1 MNEENRILS
10 SADADR
16 LLAAKDGAAALLYL
30 HILRRGGF
38 SLTDAAADL
47 RLSEAETA
55 RAAETL
61 RRLGLLHREQPLPE
75 KAMPEYTAEDIGTR
89 ARTDP
94 GFEDVVAEAQRAL
107 GRVLST
113 ADLKLLFGIYD
124 YLALPPDVI
133 MLLLHHCIEDYQ
145 RRSGAGRMPSMRA
158 VEKEAWFW
166 AENEITTLDA
176 AEEHIRRDRERQQL
190 GEQVKEVLQ
199 IRGRALTASEAKYVQ
214 SWLDLGFLP
223 DAIAVAYDRTVLS
236 TGRLVWKYMDRI
248 LQSWS
253 EKKLF
258 TPAEIEA
265 GDARRVSPARPAA
278 DTPPEDEQKRR
289 NQEIL
294 RKMYEQMNGGT
305 GHGD

>member
-1 MNEENRILS
+1 MNEENRILTA
-10 SADADR
+10 ADADR

-30 HILRRGGF
+30 HMLRRGGF

-47 RLSEAETA
+47 RLGEKETA

-61 RRLGLLHREQPLPE
+61 RRLGLLQREQPLPE
-75 KAMPEYTAEDIGTR
+75 KALPEYTAEDIGVR
-89 ARTDP
+89 ARTDS
-94 GFEDVVAEAQRAL
+94 GFEDIVAEAQRAL
-107 GRVLST
+107 GKVLST

-133 MLLLHHCIEDYQ
+133 MLLLHHCIEEYQ
-145 RRSGAGRMPSMRA
+145 RRAGAGRMPSMRY

-166 AENEITTLDA
+166 AETEITTLDA
-176 AEEHIRRDRERQQL
+176 AEEHIRRDRERQQRA
-190 GEQVKEVLQ
+190 ERVKEVLQ
-199 IRGRALTASEAKYVQ
+199 IRSRALTASEAKYVQ
-214 SWLDLGFLP
+214 SWLDLGFSP
-223 DAIAVAYDRTVLS
+223 EAIAIAYDRTVLS

-258 TPAEIEA
+258 TPEEIEA

-278 DTPPEDEQKRR
+278 ESLPEEEQKRR

-305 GHGD
+305 KHGD